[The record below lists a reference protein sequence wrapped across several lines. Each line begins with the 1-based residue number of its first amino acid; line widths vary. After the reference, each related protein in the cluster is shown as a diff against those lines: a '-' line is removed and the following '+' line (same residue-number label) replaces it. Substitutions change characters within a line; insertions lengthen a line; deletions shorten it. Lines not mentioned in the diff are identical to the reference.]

1 MPSCSHFKND
11 PNKKIV
17 INYIECDPS
26 HFHVIK
32 DPRTKTI
39 ARIIFDQ
46 NQFTL
51 MDYISKEE
59 LNEKDLE
66 ILKNGLK
73 YIFLSYT
80 EYAQGSPLALADG
93 SVKER
98 KSMSEPRKIF
108 HFDGMDL

>member
-1 MPSCSHFKND
+1 MPSCSYFKND

-17 INYIECDPS
+17 INYIECDPP

-51 MDYISKEE
+51 MDYISKKD
-59 LNEKDLE
+59 LDEKDLE
-66 ILKNGLK
+66 ILKNWTKIHFSELQNNW
-73 YIFLSYT
+73 LRANS
-80 EYAQGSPLALADG
+80 
-93 SVKER
+93 KEELIEI
-98 KSMSEPRKIF
+98 KEV
-108 HFDGMDL
+108 GE

>member
-17 INYIECDPS
+17 INYIECDPP

-46 NQFTL
+46 NQFT
-51 MDYISKEE
+51 
-59 LNEKDLE
+59 
-66 ILKNGLK
+66 ILAR
-73 YIFLSYT
+73 
-80 EYAQGSPLALADG
+80 ESPLASADG
-93 SVKER
+93 SVKKAYVDCFLEDNAEAIER
-98 KSMSEPRKIF
+98 WKNWKGDYSD
-108 HFDGMDL
+108 FDGKFIETL